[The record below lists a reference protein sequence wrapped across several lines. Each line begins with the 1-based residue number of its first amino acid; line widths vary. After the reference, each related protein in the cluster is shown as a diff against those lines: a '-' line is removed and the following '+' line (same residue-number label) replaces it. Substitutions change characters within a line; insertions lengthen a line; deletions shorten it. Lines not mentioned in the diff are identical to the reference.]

1 MNQEAMIYYEP
12 EEIKP
17 EVGEP
22 QSHFRERVKR
32 TADLLVGSGTISMA
46 SAMHLS
52 KVNNPQDLLIREL
65 GGRYVTCD

>member
-1 MNQEAMIYYEP
+1 MIYYEP
-12 EEIKP
+12 EELQP

-46 SAMHLS
+46 SAIHLR
-52 KVNNPQDLLIREL
+52 KVTHPQDLLIREL
-65 GGRYVTCD
+65 GGRCVV